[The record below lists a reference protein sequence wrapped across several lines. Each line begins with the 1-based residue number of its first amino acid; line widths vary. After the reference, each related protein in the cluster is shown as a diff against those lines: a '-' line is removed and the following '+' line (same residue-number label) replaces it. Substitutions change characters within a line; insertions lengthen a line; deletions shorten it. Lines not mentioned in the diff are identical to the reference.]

1 MIVGIIPARFASTRL
16 MGKPIA
22 DIDGKPLI
30 IHTYESAKKS
40 KLLNDV
46 IIAVDDKKI
55 YDVVKSF
62 GAKVKLTPKELPTG
76 TDRVAF
82 VAEGMNADI
91 FVNIQGD
98 QPFVP
103 SRMIDEAIEPFL
115 FDKEVNI
122 STVAKQITTVDEL
135 KSTSIPKVVFDYNN
149 YALYFSRTAIPF
161 VKEAR
166 TNLAKVQSTEVY
178 KHIGVYV
185 YRKSVLERLLSLKQT
200 DLEKIEKLEQLRLL
214 EHGFKVKIV
223 VTDYE
228 CFSVHTPNDLEIAR
242 NYYKKIIKPKN
253 VEE

>member
-1 MIVGIIPARFASTRL
+1 
-16 MGKPIA
+16 
-22 DIDGKPLI
+22 
-30 IHTYESAKKS
+30 
-40 KLLNDV
+40 
-46 IIAVDDKKI
+46 
-55 YDVVKSF
+55 
-62 GAKVKLTPKELPTG
+62 

-82 VAEGMNADI
+82 VAEGMNGDI

-242 NYYKKIIKPKN
+242 NYYKKIIKPKI

>member
-55 YDVVKSF
+55 YDVAKSF
-62 GAKVKLTPKELPTG
+62 GAKVKLTPSDLQSG

-82 VAEGMNADI
+82 VAEEMNADI

-103 SRMIDEAIEPFL
+103 SKMIDEAIEPFL

-122 STVAKQITTVDEL
+122 STVAKQILTVDEL

-242 NYYKKIIKPKN
+242 NYYEKIIKPKN
-253 VEE
+253 LEE